1 MEDFDWMQLLN
12 PEFYILLEFEGIK
25 LGLIVILFIVFAET
39 GLLAGFFLP
48 GDSLL
53 FLAGIYSESLMQQIS
68 LGNDFL
74 NVTLLALLVAFM
86 GIIGNMVGYWFGS
99 KSGTYLF
106 NRKDNFLY
114 KKKYLYDAKAFFDKY
129 GNKAIIFARFI
140 PVVRT
145 FTPMIAGIVSMDKK
159 SFMFY
164 NMLGSFLWSFSMIFA
179 GHYLH
184 QLFLEKF
191 HIDLKHYIE
200 YIVIFIVLVTT
211 LPLIMKLIRKEK
223 VSKESEI

>member
-1 MEDFDWMQLLN
+1 MKDFNWMQLLN
-12 PEFYILLEFEGIK
+12 PEFYILLEFSGIK
-25 LGLIVILFIVFAET
+25 IGLIVILFIVFAET

-68 LGNDFL
+68 LGHDFL
-74 NVTLLALLVAFM
+74 NVTLLALLVAIV
-86 GIIGNMVGYWFGS
+86 GILGNTVGYWFGS
-99 KSGTYLF
+99 KSGSYLF
-106 NRKDNFLY
+106 NRQDNFIY

-145 FTPMIAGIVSMDKK
+145 FTPVIAGIVSMDKK
-159 SFMFY
+159 SFLFY
-164 NMLGSFLWSFSMIFA
+164 NILGSFLWSFSMIFS

-191 HIDLKHYIE
+191 DIDLKHYIE
-200 YIVIFIVLVTT
+200 YIVIAIVLITT
-211 LPLIMKLIRKEK
+211 APLIFKFLKKKQTIKE
-223 VSKESEI
+223 

>member
-1 MEDFDWMQLLN
+1 MEDFNWMQLLN
-12 PEFYILLEFEGIK
+12 PEFYILLEFGGIK
-25 LGLIVILFIVFAET
+25 IGLIVILFIVFAET

-53 FLAGIYSESLMQQIS
+53 FLAGIYSENLMQQIS

-74 NVTLLALLVAFM
+74 NVTLLALLVAVM

-99 KSGTYLF
+99 KSGSYLF

-164 NMLGSFLWSFSMIFA
+164 NMVGSFLWSVSMIFA

-191 HIDLKHYIE
+191 NIDLKHYIE
-200 YIVIFIVLVTT
+200 YIVIAIVLVTT
-211 LPLIMKLIRKEK
+211 FPVIMKLLKKEK
-223 VSKESEI
+223 V

>member
-1 MEDFDWMQLLN
+1 MEDFNWMQLLN
-12 PEFYILLEFEGIK
+12 PEFYILLEFGGIK
-25 LGLIVILFIVFAET
+25 IGLIVILFIVFAET

-53 FLAGIYSESLMQQIS
+53 FLAGIYSENLMQQIS
-68 LGNDFL
+68 IGNDFL
-74 NVTLLALLVAFM
+74 NVTLLALLVAVM

-99 KSGTYLF
+99 KSGSYLF

-164 NMLGSFLWSFSMIFA
+164 NMVGSFLWSVSMIFA

-191 HIDLKHYIE
+191 NIDLKHYIE
-200 YIVIFIVLVTT
+200 YIVIGIVLVTT
-211 LPLIMKLIRKEK
+211 FPIIMKLLKKEK
-223 VSKESEI
+223 V

>member
-1 MEDFDWMQLLN
+1 MEDFNWMQLLN
-12 PEFYILLEFEGIK
+12 PEFYILLEFGGIK
-25 LGLIVILFIVFAET
+25 VGLIVILFIVFAET

-53 FLAGIYSESLMQQIS
+53 FLAGIYSENLMQQIS
-68 LGNDFL
+68 IGNDFL
-74 NVTLLALLVAFM
+74 NVTLLALLVAVM
-86 GIIGNMVGYWFGS
+86 GIIGNTVGYWFGS
-99 KSGTYLF
+99 KSGSYLF

-164 NMLGSFLWSFSMIFA
+164 NMVGSFLWSVSMIFA

-191 HIDLKHYIE
+191 NIDLKHYIE
-200 YIVIFIVLVTT
+200 YIVIGIVLVTT
-211 LPLIMKLIRKEK
+211 FPIIMKLIKKEK
-223 VSKESEI
+223 V